1 MSLYRELY
9 TQLQN
14 RNFYV
19 AVFITLICSLAGKA
33 LSLLPGLSLIGHLVL
48 ALLLG
53 MLVQLSAGITRTAR
67 EGTGYISNRFLRLG
81 IILLGFKLNLY
92 LLFTS
97 GLPEFLVACITVPCM
112 IALTY
117 FICRRVHVDPAVS
130 ILTACGCGICG
141 AAAVMGV
148 SAPVKAKAN
157 DAVVA
162 IAIVCILGTIFTCIE
177 VFLYPLIG
185 LTPTQFGTMAGMTL
199 HEIAHAVAAGGA
211 GGETAINAAI
221 ITKLS
226 RVLLLAPVALWA
238 AHHYRKQGDAD
249 APIPIPYFMVGF
261 ILTSA
266 LGTFIDFAPALTN
279 QLVNLA
285 YILLGMA
292 MAALGIGVHFDVV
305 IRTGVRPFCA
315 ATLSSFLLLLAGIA
329 TVLTFF

>member
-130 ILTACGCGICG
+130 ILTI
-141 AAAVMGV
+141 
-148 SAPVKAKAN
+148 
-157 DAVVA
+157 
-162 IAIVCILGTIFTCIE
+162 
-177 VFLYPLIG
+177 
-185 LTPTQFGTMAGMTL
+185 
-199 HEIAHAVAAGGA
+199 
-211 GGETAINAAI
+211 
-221 ITKLS
+221 
-226 RVLLLAPVALWA
+226 
-238 AHHYRKQGDAD
+238 
-249 APIPIPYFMVGF
+249 
-261 ILTSA
+261 
-266 LGTFIDFAPALTN
+266 
-279 QLVNLA
+279 
-285 YILLGMA
+285 
-292 MAALGIGVHFDVV
+292 
-305 IRTGVRPFCA
+305 
-315 ATLSSFLLLLAGIA
+315 
-329 TVLTFF
+329 